1 MCHVLTKEI
10 RFAIK
15 SLLHCLASDH
25 NVYLV
30 TLLRLEI
37 FLMYMYTCNSSQLV
51 LNSEIAIIILKF
63 LACPIDS
70 ECTTQF
76 PLPATEKSLIFL

>member
-51 LNSEIAIIILKF
+51 LNSEIAINYFEILGMPHRF
-63 LACPIDS
+63 
-70 ECTTQF
+70 
-76 PLPATEKSLIFL
+76 